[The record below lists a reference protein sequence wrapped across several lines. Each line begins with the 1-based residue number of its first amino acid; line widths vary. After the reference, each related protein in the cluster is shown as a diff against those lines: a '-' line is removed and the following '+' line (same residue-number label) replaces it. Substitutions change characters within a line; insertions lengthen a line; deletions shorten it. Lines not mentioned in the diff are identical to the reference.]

1 MNKVLSFL
9 KSARSAE
16 VALMIG
22 FPITG
27 ALVAF
32 DSVSDLFT
40 VDLLLF
46 ILGVFF
52 LCSAVYSFNGW
63 AGMAEDEKNIRLS
76 ALKGKRKFFL
86 FSLII
91 FIVSFIIIFSLL
103 SSFLVISS
111 IVSFF
116 LWMVYSFPKKGFKY
130 KPVLGTL
137 IHFVGQILH
146 FEMGY
151 SVIKETDSFSLLVSI
166 YFALL
171 FSAGHINH
179 ELIDYEADKEAGTQ
193 TGAVY
198 FGKKAWTYVSFI
210 LFSGATLFL
219 LWTSVTKT
227 INIIIFFPFIA
238 AGFIHVARKLM
249 TYRYDFSRERF
260 LSERSF
266 YRFAYFVAGVLFVV
280 IKGLMTV

>member
-1 MNKVLSFL
+1 MNKIISIL

-16 VALMIG
+16 VALMLG

-32 DSVSDLFT
+32 DSPADFFNSDIPI
-40 VDLLLF
+40 F
-46 ILGVFF
+46 ILGIFF
-52 LCSAVYSFNGW
+52 LCSAVYSFNAL
-63 AGMAEDEKNIRLS
+63 AGIAEDVKNVRLS
-76 ALKGKRKFFL
+76 ALKGRRKFFL
-86 FSLII
+86 LSLT
-91 FIVSFIIIFSLL
+91 VFIIAFIMSFSFL
-103 SSFLVISS
+103 SSFLVICS

-151 SVIKETDSFSLLVSI
+151 SVIKPTDSFSLLISI

-179 ELIDYEADKEAGTQ
+179 ELIDYEADRETGIN
-193 TGAVY
+193 TGAVF
-198 FGKKAWTYVSFI
+198 FGKKVWTAVSFI
-210 LFSGATLFL
+210 LFSGATVFL
-219 LWTSVTKT
+219 LWISIIRT

-238 AGFIHVARKLM
+238 AGFLHIARKLM
-249 TYRYDFSRERF
+249 TYKLDYSKDRF

-266 YRFAYFVAGVLFVV
+266 YRFAYFAAGILFVV
-280 IKGLMTV
+280 IKGLIIL

>member
-1 MNKVLSFL
+1 MKKIISIL

-27 ALVAF
+27 TLVAF
-32 DSVSDLFT
+32 DSIQDLFSK
-40 VDLLLF
+40 DILIF
-46 ILGVFF
+46 ILGVFL

-63 AGMAEDEKNIRLS
+63 AGTAEDEKNIRLS

-86 FSLII
+86 LSLII
-91 FIVSFIIIFSLL
+91 FIAGFLVVFSTL

-130 KPVLGTL
+130 RPILGTL
-137 IHFVGQILH
+137 IHFVGQVLH

-151 SVIKETDSFSLLVSI
+151 SIIKPTDSYSLYVSI

-179 ELIDYEADKEAGTQ
+179 ELIDYEADKETGIQ

-198 FGKKAWTYVSFI
+198 FGKKVWAVVSFI
-210 LFSGATLFL
+210 LFAGATVYLT
-219 LWTSVTKT
+219 WISIAKT
-227 INIIIFFPFIA
+227 VNIIVVFPFIA

-249 TYRYDFSRERF
+249 TYRFDFSRERF
-260 LSERSF
+260 LTERSF
-266 YRFAYFVAGVLFVV
+266 YRFAYFVAGILFIV
-280 IKGLMTV
+280 IKGLMTI

>member
-151 SVIKETDSFSLLVSI
+151 SVIKGTDSFSLLVSI

-198 FGKKAWTYVSFI
+198 FGKKAWTYVSFF
-210 LFSGATLFL
+210 LFSGATVFL
-219 LWTSVTKT
+219 LWISITRT

-238 AGFIHVARKLM
+238 AGSIHVARKLM
-249 TYRYDFSRERF
+249 TYRYDFSRERY
-260 LSERSF
+260 LTERSF
-266 YRFAYFVAGVLFVV
+266 YRFAYFVAGILFVV
-280 IKGLMTV
+280 IKGLMTI